1 MRRILSVLAVAVLIA
16 STMMVGAL
24 PATAQGDCG
33 PQQRDY
39 QLNAAG
45 TWWYY
50 WLYRECYEGPNKGWV
65 TVWDGWEWD
74 GPAY

>member
-1 MRRILSVLAVAVLIA
+1 
-16 STMMVGAL
+16 L